1 MAQLNFPQDRT
12 ELTPPGTG
20 PLETGDTYTANGTTW
35 VYNADAGAWGSG
47 GGETASDIFLS
58 RVNDDTAEGEITFEK
73 VTTHEAGISV
83 TGGGIDLNG
92 DGNTID
98 IYYNDAVDGI
108 WVSQFLNPR
117 KHVTISNSSSPESR
131 LTFATFSTV
140 DASLVT
146 NQSSPSAGI
155 VGIQSQF
162 SLGSDTTTHVSHFVA
177 TNSNNSQNLNVQNY
191 YGFVSQGVRHGA
203 NNYNFYSAGGSNDGS
218 TANYGFYSTGLTSGH
233 NNYNFFASAD
243 APSFFKGSTYIGGT
257 TARSTFEL
265 WKSTLTEER
274 QEQLAAGTLAI
285 PANVSTPGDGSFA
298 RQWWHDQQSA
308 EDQALIDSG
317 ELEYP
322 SHFQAANFTD
332 TFALGDKTNISL
344 LANGKGE
351 FAGGNLDIWRNI
363 GRTQGIQIQS
373 EGTNIIKSVS
383 DDSNKKD
390 FYISSDKTL
399 VVDAEDEALF
409 RTKVRIASDDGLS
422 VNSTGSDSLVIFA
435 PVDRAKQSNNI
446 GLLNQWTG
454 TVGMYSQLVHQ
465 YTTDQKLTFFKTDI
479 ISNATPT
486 LPNNAEVI
494 GYEASFGLTQSG
506 ITAGTN
512 TTAYGFYSDVKPAGN
527 GGTAYNFYAAGNA
540 PNYFKGTIRGNG
552 AVNLSGGLIDR
563 DAVAGTDV
571 SAIINGAGRRY
582 FTAAAGTCLYIYRT
596 DDVGGSI
603 QKYFLGGTEQGQ
615 ISITAAGCQFEDL
628 SDYRLKTDIVDLH
641 GATAINAVKALQPK
655 TYTKNGVPNVIGFV
669 AHELQGVAPLA
680 VSGVKDGTEA
690 IGTLADYDGTVLETE
705 VTEPSAEELT
715 YTEEVE
721 TDGVATMVAR
731 TRSWTPSGTRPVYQ
745 GVDQTKLIPLLT
757 KALQEALDRIAQLE
771 SNTLQPLYASLADL
785 PSASDHHGKVADVHS
800 EGALYFTHAGN
811 WVKLQNA

>member
-1 MAQLNFPQDRT
+1 MGIAMKIMVFIHSRLSGQK
-12 ELTPPGTG
+12 
-20 PLETGDTYTANGTTW
+20 
-35 VYNADAGAWGSG
+35 AGA
-47 GGETASDIFLS
+47 TA
-58 RVNDDTAEGEITFEK
+58 
-73 VTTHEAGISV
+73 
-83 TGGGIDLNG
+83 
-92 DGNTID
+92 
-98 IYYNDAVDGI
+98 
-108 WVSQFLNPR
+108 
-117 KHVTISNSSSPESR
+117 
-131 LTFATFSTV
+131 
-140 DASLVT
+140 
-146 NQSSPSAGI
+146 
-155 VGIQSQF
+155 
-162 SLGSDTTTHVSHFVA
+162 
-177 TNSNNSQNLNVQNY
+177 
-191 YGFVSQGVRHGA
+191 
-203 NNYNFYSAGGSNDGS
+203 YNFYAEGSAP
-218 TANYGFYSTGLTSGH
+218 NY
-233 NNYNFFASAD
+233 FA
-243 APSFFKGSTYIGGT
+243 GNTYIGGT
-257 TARSTFEL
+257 TSRNTREL
-265 WKSTLTEER
+265 WESTLTEE
-274 QEQLAAGTLAI
+274 QKEQLSAGTFAI
-285 PANVSTPGDGSFA
+285 PANVSLPGDGSFV

-409 RTKVRIASDDGLS
+409 RTKVRITSADGLS
-422 VNSTGSDSLVIFA
+422 VNSTGSDSLVIFT

-527 GGTAYNFYAAGNA
+527 GGTAYNFFAAGNA

-571 SAIINGAGRRY
+571 SAIINGAGRGY
-582 FTAAAGTCLYIYRT
+582 FTSAAGTCLYIYRT

-628 SDYRLKTDIVDLH
+628 SDYRLKTDIVDLD

-669 AHELQGVAPLA
+669 AHELQEVAPLA

-757 KALQEALDRIAQLE
+757 KALQEALDRIEQLE

-785 PSASDHHGKVADVHS
+785 PSASDHHGKVAHVHS
-800 EGALYFTHAGN
+800 EGALYFAHAGN

>member
-92 DGNTID
+92 DGNTTD

-285 PANVSTPGDGSFA
+285 PANVSAPGDGSFA
-298 RQWWHDQQSA
+298 RQWWYDQQSA

-322 SHFQAANFTD
+322 SHFQAANFVD
-332 TFALGDKTNISL
+332 TFELGDNTTVILRNNAYATFKKGATAFGGSGFNSQGDVGPTWGGNQAAKFTASGGSIEASGSSGFAAVYIEAGTDKIATGYTCKLGNDKTN
-344 LANGKGE
+344 LAGY
-351 FAGGNLDIWRNI
+351 
-363 GRTQGIQIQS
+363 
-373 EGTNIIKSVS
+373 TNIAYHT
-383 DDSNKKD
+383 N
-390 FYISSDKTL
+390 
-399 VVDAEDEALF
+399 
-409 RTKVRIASDDGLS
+409 G
-422 VNSTGSDSLVIFA
+422 NTGSKSD
-435 PVDRAKQSNNI
+435 N
-446 GLLNQWTG
+446 
-454 TVGMYSQLVHQ
+454 YS
-465 YTTDQKLTFFKTDI
+465 
-479 ISNATPT
+479 
-486 LPNNAEVI
+486 
-494 GYEASFGLTQSG
+494 
-506 ITAGTN
+506 
-512 TTAYGFYSDVKPAGN
+512 
-527 GGTAYNFYAAGNA
+527 FYAAGNA
-540 PNYFKGTIRGNG
+540 PNYFAGKIDGSPVGPGRIDELFNGTENGYHLDPNG
-552 AVNLSGGLIDR
+552 A
-563 DAVAGTDV
+563 
-571 SAIINGAGRRY
+571 
-582 FTAAAGTCLYIYRT
+582 F
-596 DDVGGSI
+596 
-603 QKYFLGGTEQGQ
+603 
-615 ISITAAGCQFEDL
+615 
-628 SDYRLKTDIVDLH
+628 
-641 GATAINAVKALQPK
+641 
-655 TYTKNGVPNVIGFV
+655 
-669 AHELQGVAPLA
+669 
-680 VSGVKDGTEA
+680 
-690 IGTLADYDGTVLETE
+690 
-705 VTEPSAEELT
+705 
-715 YTEEVE
+715 
-721 TDGVATMVAR
+721 
-731 TRSWTPSGTRPVYQ
+731 W
-745 GVDQTKLIPLLT
+745 
-757 KALQEALDRIAQLE
+757 
-771 SNTLQPLYASLADL
+771 
-785 PSASDHHGKVADVHS
+785 
-800 EGALYFTHAGN
+800 
-811 WVKLQNA
+811 

>member
-92 DGNTID
+92 DGNTTD

-527 GGTAYNFYAAGNA
+527 GGTAYNFYAKGTA
-540 PNYFKGTIRGNG
+540 PNYFGGNVGIGTDAPNSVLHVVGDILSANSNVTSAGITNGTADGFIINNVKLSGCRNTSNTPEMMLLNRGGGASGRKYISFSDAGTEFGSITTNG
-552 AVNLSGGLIDR
+552 ANI
-563 DAVAGTDV
+563 T
-571 SAIINGAGRRY
+571 INGQ
-582 FTAAAGTCLYIYRT
+582 T
-596 DDVGGSI
+596 
-603 QKYFLGGTEQGQ
+603 
-615 ISITAAGCQFEDL
+615 
-628 SDYRLKTDIVDLH
+628 SDYRIKTNIQPLPSAVDLIK
-641 GATAINAVKALQPK
+641 AIKPVTFEYTDRNVGQ
-655 TYTKNGVPNVIGFV
+655 TYKGFI
-669 AHELQGVAPLA
+669 AHELQEVGITEA
-680 VSGVKDGTEA
+680 VVGTKDATEA
-690 IGTLADYDGTVLETE
+690 IGTLADYDGTVIETE
-705 VTEPSAEELT
+705 VTEPSAEELE

-721 TDGVATMVAR
+721 TDGVATMVTR
-731 TRSWTPSGTRPVYQ
+731 TRTWTPSGTRPVYQ

-757 KALQEALDRIAQLE
+757 KALQEALDKIETLETRLSDAGIA
-771 SNTLQPLYASLADL
+771 
-785 PSASDHHGKVADVHS
+785 
-800 EGALYFTHAGN
+800 
-811 WVKLQNA
+811 